1 MNNIEDLSNRY
12 QIIWDLGR
20 RCSYSCTYCPPHR
33 NNKWSP
39 FLDYDKLCNTVDKVA
54 EYALLYDQFRKKP
67 ALKKLSFTISNY
79 FMMNSYLAS
88 GSHLFETSLI
98 KS

>member
-39 FLDYDKLCNTVDKVA
+39 FLDYDKLCNKVM
-54 EYALLYDQFRKKP
+54 K
-67 ALKKLSFTISNY
+67 IW
-79 FMMNSYLAS
+79 
-88 GSHLFETSLI
+88 
-98 KS
+98 